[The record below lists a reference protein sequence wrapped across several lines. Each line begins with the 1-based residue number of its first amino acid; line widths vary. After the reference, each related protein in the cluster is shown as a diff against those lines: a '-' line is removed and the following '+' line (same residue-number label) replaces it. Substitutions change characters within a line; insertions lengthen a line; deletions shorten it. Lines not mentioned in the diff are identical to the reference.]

1 MSEILDSG
9 ARRTFEVNGVNTGGV
24 RDVSKGKGR
33 CDLLPLD
40 VIACLMQDPVL
51 TEIAAFKRTKKEF
64 YLIRALSLFQQ
75 KAFADMPTM
84 ILELAKHFEA
94 GAEKYGEYNWQKGL
108 PLHCYIDS
116 GVRHY
121 LKWLRGDEDEPHSSA
136 FVWNL
141 TCCIWT
147 VKNKPEMDDIYSP
160 TYTLDEVKAE
170 LEIDADCTECER
182 EDEIS
187 TDAPGNVHRKTY
199 LEDLLERLP
208 SAQMNGV
215 HPEACRAELYGD
227 CDCTELSSCEI
238 CWKEVMPE

>member
-9 ARRTFEVNGVNTGGV
+9 ARRTFEVDGVKTEGV

-33 CDLLPLD
+33 CDLMPLD

-51 TEIAAFKRTKKEF
+51 TEIASFVQTKKEL

-94 GAEKYGEYNWQKGL
+94 GAEKYGENNWQKGL

-121 LKWLRGDEDEPHSSA
+121 LKWKRGDDDEPHNRA
-136 FVWNL
+136 FTWNMVCAVW
-141 TCCIWT
+141 TI
-147 VKNKPEMDDIYSP
+147 KNKPEMDDIYGP
-160 TYTLDEVKAE
+160 MYTLDEELCLDAE
-170 LEIDADCTECER
+170 CPNDER
-182 EDEIS
+182 EDKEKAS
-187 TDAPGNVHRKTY
+187 VSEKVRRKTY

-208 SAQMNGV
+208 GAKMNGV

-227 CDCTELSSCEI
+227 CECTELISCEI